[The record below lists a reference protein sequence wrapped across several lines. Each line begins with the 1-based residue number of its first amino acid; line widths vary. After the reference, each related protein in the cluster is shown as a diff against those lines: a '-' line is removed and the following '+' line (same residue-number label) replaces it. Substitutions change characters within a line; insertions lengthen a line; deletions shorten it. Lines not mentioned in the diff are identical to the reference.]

1 MCGMKKT
8 NTQFPQ
14 PLPQNHV
21 VSVTNLQYK
30 SIVESYFTVAD
41 LITFVESQLK
51 HGNGKDNEE
60 LVKAGLSKLNVAWHV
75 FIDDT
80 YKTPSVVSKTLTQD
94 LSQAIINLINR
105 VQQSNK
111 DNNE

>member
-1 MCGMKKT
+1 MK
-8 NTQFPQ
+8 NNNNNEQFPQ
-14 PLPQNHV
+14 PLPQSQV

-30 SIVESYFTVAD
+30 SIVESYFSVAD

-51 HGNGKDNEE
+51 SGKNNEE

-105 VQQSNK
+105 VQQRNK

>member
-1 MCGMKKT
+1 MK
-8 NTQFPQ
+8 NNNEQFQQ
-14 PLPQNHV
+14 PLPQSQV

-30 SIVESYFTVAD
+30 SIVESYFSVAD

-51 HGNGKDNEE
+51 SGKNNEE

-94 LSQAIINLINR
+94 LSQAIINLTNR
-105 VQQSNK
+105 VQQRNK

>member
-1 MCGMKKT
+1 MK
-8 NTQFPQ
+8 NNNEQFPQ
-14 PLPQNHV
+14 PLSV

-30 SIVESYFTVAD
+30 SIVESYFSVAD

-51 HGNGKDNEE
+51 SGKNNEE

-105 VQQSNK
+105 VQQRNK

>member
-8 NTQFPQ
+8 NQQFSQ

-51 HGNGKDNEE
+51 SGKDNDE
-60 LVKAGLSKLNVAWHV
+60 LIKAGLNKLNVAWHV

-80 YKTPSVVSKTLTQD
+80 YKTPSVVSKTLSQD
-94 LSQAIINLINR
+94 LSQAITALTNS
-105 VQQSNK
+105 VQQRN
-111 DNNE
+111 NNE

>member
-1 MCGMKKT
+1 MK
-8 NTQFPQ
+8 NNNEQFQQ
-14 PLPQNHV
+14 PLPQSQV

-30 SIVESYFTVAD
+30 SIVESYFSVAD

-51 HGNGKDNEE
+51 SGKNNEE

-80 YKTPSVVSKTLTQD
+80 YKTPSVVSKTLSKD
-94 LSQAIINLINR
+94 LSQAIIALTNI
-105 VQQSNK
+105 VQQRNK

>member
-1 MCGMKKT
+1 MK
-8 NTQFPQ
+8 NNNEQFQQ
-14 PLPQNHV
+14 PLPQSQV

-30 SIVESYFTVAD
+30 SIVESYFSVAD

-51 HGNGKDNEE
+51 SRKNNED

-80 YKTPSVVSKTLTQD
+80 YKTPSVVSKTLSQD
-94 LSQAIINLINR
+94 LSQAIIALTNR
-105 VQQSNK
+105 VQQRNK

>member
-1 MCGMKKT
+1 MK
-8 NTQFPQ
+8 NNNEQLPQ
-14 PLPQNHV
+14 PLPQKQV

-30 SIVESYFTVAD
+30 SIVESYFSVAD

-51 HGNGKDNEE
+51 SGKNNEE

-94 LSQAIINLINR
+94 LSQAIINLTNR
-105 VQQSNK
+105 VQQRNK

>member
-1 MCGMKKT
+1 MK
-8 NTQFPQ
+8 NSNNNEQFPQ
-14 PLPQNHV
+14 PLPQNQV

-30 SIVESYFTVAD
+30 SIVESYFSVAD

-51 HGNGKDNEE
+51 SGKNNEE

-94 LSQAIINLINR
+94 LSQAIINLTNR
-105 VQQSNK
+105 VQQRNK

>member
-1 MCGMKKT
+1 MK
-8 NTQFPQ
+8 NSNNNEQFPQ
-14 PLPQNHV
+14 PLPQNQV

-51 HGNGKDNEE
+51 SSKDNDE
-60 LVKAGLSKLNVAWHV
+60 LIKAGLNKLNVAWHL

-94 LSQAIINLINR
+94 LSQAIINLTNR
-105 VQQSNK
+105 VQQRNK

>member
-1 MCGMKKT
+1 MK
-8 NTQFPQ
+8 NNNEQFPQ
-14 PLPQNHV
+14 PLPQNQV

-30 SIVESYFTVAD
+30 SIVESYFSVAD

-51 HGNGKDNEE
+51 SGKNNEE

-105 VQQSNK
+105 VQQRNK

>member
-1 MCGMKKT
+1 MK
-8 NTQFPQ
+8 NNNEQFTQ
-14 PLPQNHV
+14 PLPQSQV

-30 SIVESYFTVAD
+30 SIVESYFSVAD

-51 HGNGKDNEE
+51 SGKNNEE
-60 LVKAGLSKLNVAWHV
+60 LVKAGLSKLNVYWHV

-94 LSQAIINLINR
+94 LSQAIINLTNR
-105 VQQSNK
+105 VQQRNK